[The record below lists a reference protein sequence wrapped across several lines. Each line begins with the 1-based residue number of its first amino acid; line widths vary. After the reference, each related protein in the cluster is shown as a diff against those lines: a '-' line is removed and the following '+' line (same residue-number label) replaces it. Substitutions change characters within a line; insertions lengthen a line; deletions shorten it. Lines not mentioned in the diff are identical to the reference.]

1 MVRTSKWIAAMLL
14 IAAPVI
20 AEDRVQKT
28 LSSTVDYEGGAV
40 TVEHG
45 FGRVTVHTWSRDQVN
60 ARGVIR
66 SSDADLD
73 KSFRFSVTNGPG
85 GVSVRA
91 LYPPIHVH
99 NERREDVSYS
109 ADVDV
114 TIPERAPL
122 KLRSRFGSVQV
133 IGLRAPAEIVNSQG
147 SIEVRDINGGR
158 IENRFGSI
166 IVDGS
171 GDNTTVQNANGS
183 IAIKDVHGQLSVAN
197 RFASVTVER
206 VDGGLS
212 ISNTNGTVTA
222 TDVKGPTSINSSF
235 APITA
240 RNIGGPMAVANNNGN
255 VTALNI
261 AGDLSVDTRFGL
273 VKAERI
279 RGSLTVEDA
288 NGGVSATDINGS
300 AHVKTTF
307 ASVFLKGVDGAVD
320 VENQNGAIG
329 VSGLRGGC
337 NTVSLRTTYAPIK
350 VAIGSNPSY
359 TVSARTTYGMITTEV
374 PVTATSRSASDNAS
388 SLSGT
393 IGGGGCHMDLTTSN
407 GGITITRE

>member
-1 MVRTSKWIAAMLL
+1 MFRTSKWIAAVLL

-20 AEDRVQKT
+20 AEDRTEKT
-28 LSSTVDYEGGAV
+28 LSGTVDYEGGTV

-45 FGRVTVHTWSRDQVN
+45 FGRLTVHTWSRNEVN
-60 ARGVIR
+60 ARGMIR
-66 SSDADLD
+66 SSDPDLD
-73 KSFRFSVTNGPG
+73 KSFRFTVTNGSN
-85 GVSVRA
+85 GVTVRA
-91 LYPPIHVH
+91 IAPSIHIH
-99 NERREDVSYS
+99 GSEDVSYS

-122 KLRSRFGSVQV
+122 KLRSRFGAVQV
-133 IGLRAPAEIVNSQG
+133 SGLRAPAEIVNSQG
-147 SIEVRDINGGR
+147 SIEVRDIDGGR

-166 IVDGS
+166 VVYGS
-171 GDNTTVQNANGS
+171 DDNTTVQNANGS
-183 IAIKDVHGQLSVAN
+183 IDIKDVHGQLTVAN
-197 RFASVTVER
+197 RFASVSVER

-212 ISNTNGTVTA
+212 VSNSNGTVTA

-235 APITA
+235 APVTA
-240 RNIGGPMAVANNNGN
+240 RNIGGPMSVANNNGN

-279 RGSLTVEDA
+279 RGSLTVENS

-307 ASVFLKGVDGAVD
+307 ASVFLRGVDGAVD

-337 NTVSLRTTYAPIK
+337 NSVSLRTTYSPIK
-350 VAIGSNPSY
+350 IAIGSNAGY

-374 PVTATSRSASDNAS
+374 PVTATSRSSNDNSS

-393 IGGGGCHMDLTTSN
+393 IGSGGCRMDLTTSN